1 MTAAAGPA
9 RLDIPLDRPGR
20 SFGALRVPWS
30 DDRSAYGQIV
40 MPVAVIANDDGPTVL
55 LTGGLHGD
63 EYEGQIALGR
73 LARSLDPQRVR
84 GRLIILS
91 CANPSAALA
100 GRRTSPLD
108 GGNLARL
115 FPGDPGGG
123 PTSQIAE
130 GITRLLLP
138 EADSLIDFHS
148 GGSSLEYLPCAF
160 GRLPEDAA
168 LAEKTIDL
176 LLAFGAPLTAVVRRP
191 EARGT
196 LVATA
201 LESGIVAMATELGGC
216 GGVTAQ
222 TLAIAEEGLLRALA
236 HLGVIGPQ
244 VSPAPTR
251 LLTVESAHFLRS
263 PGRGLFEP
271 AFNLGDMVVSG
282 DLAGHLSDPQRP
294 DRIPEEIMF
303 PSGGMVL
310 CRRVPA
316 MVEPGDVL
324 VHLAEDTARDRL
336 VQPRSF

>member
-1 MTAAAGPA
+1 MTAPAGPA

-20 SFGALRVPWS
+20 NFGALRVPWS

-40 MPVAVIANDDGPTVL
+40 IPVVVIANGNGSTVL
-55 LTGGLHGD
+55 LTAGLHGD
-63 EYEGQIALGR
+63 EYEGQIALGK

-84 GRLIILS
+84 GRLIILP
-91 CANPSAALA
+91 CANPAAALA

-138 EADSLIDFHS
+138 EADGLIDFHS
-148 GGSSLEYLPCAF
+148 GGGTLEYLPCAF
-160 GRLPEDAA
+160 GRLPDDPA
-168 LAEKTIDL
+168 LTKKTIDL

-196 LVATA
+196 LVAAA
-201 LESGIVAMATELGGC
+201 LEMGIAAMATELGGC
-216 GGVTAQ
+216 GGVTAR
-222 TLAIAEEGLLRALA
+222 TLAIAEKGLQRALA
-236 HLGVIGPQ
+236 HLGVIDVQEKP
-244 VSPAPTR
+244 VPTR
-251 LLTVESAHFLRS
+251 LLAVDSAHFLRS
-263 PGRGLFEP
+263 PGRGLFAP
-271 AFNLGDMVVSG
+271 AFDLGDTVTAG
-282 DLAGHLSDPQRP
+282 GLAGHLSDPQRP
-294 DRIPEEIMF
+294 DRAPEEIAF

-316 MVEPGDVL
+316 MAEPGDVL
-324 VHLAEDTARDRL
+324 VHLAEDIDRERL